1 MPYRLSFENAVRGIR
16 FQPIYSVA
24 EKAIKAWE
32 ILSLLQP
39 GINNE
44 QYFASQSDQTC
55 MNILCWHLQIIYKM
69 KNKKRYYLNVPARSE
84 DNSAHGGAG
93 IFSYPE

>member
-24 EKAIKAWE
+24 EKAIKARE

-39 GINNE
+39 GLIM
-44 QYFASQSDQTC
+44 SST
-55 MNILCWHLQIIYKM
+55 LL
-69 KNKKRYYLNVPARSE
+69 LNRIKP
-84 DNSAHGGAG
+84 
-93 IFSYPE
+93 